1 MRSDFNCWK
10 RLATIV
16 KSSELLMEGLAIARQ
31 LALPNWWI
39 VGGAIRD
46 VVWQGITNRP
56 TGSICD
62 LDLVYFD
69 ATSPSKDADDRLED
83 RLGSVGGV
91 PWSIKNQA
99 RMHIFDREV
108 AYSCVEEAIFYFPE
122 TVSCVGIK
130 MTAGGEL
137 IIINLFGFSDLLGM
151 IFRPTPGYLRRASFS
166 SFVERVHTKG
176 WVDKWPELR
185 VAPWRA

>member
-1 MRSDFNCWK
+1 MRSDSNCWK

-56 TGSICD
+56 TGSIRD

-108 AYSCVEEAIFYFPE
+108 AYS
-122 TVSCVGIK
+122 
-130 MTAGGEL
+130 
-137 IIINLFGFSDLLGM
+137 
-151 IFRPTPGYLRRASFS
+151 
-166 SFVERVHTKG
+166 
-176 WVDKWPELR
+176 
-185 VAPWRA
+185 